1 MSKKRKKWNK
11 TTTKRHTTTTRYFQT
26 LFMINKDV
34 FFLSS
39 LRIEIHIF
47 HIRCAVCTGI
57 TGYAMQLPA
66 VYVVQY
72 IFLFL
77 NFSMNL
83 FNFVHVSCVSVYFI
97 LFFVGVWYAFFP
109 FFVCRSVAYFLVSL
123 FLMIMNFVFVFAYPP
138 SFFHLFFL
146 FRFVSSGFFFSKFL
160 LLFLF
165 SCRMFIVVG
174 LVTA

>member
-1 MSKKRKKWNK
+1 
-11 TTTKRHTTTTRYFQT
+11 
-26 LFMINKDV
+26 MINKDV

-123 FLMIMNFVFVFAYPP
+123 FLMIMNFVFVFADP
-138 SFFHLFFL
+138 LNL
-146 FRFVSSGFFFSKFL
+146 LQASGCMYQQQQQTQKHTKTSQQTEL
-160 LLFLF
+160 
-165 SCRMFIVVG
+165 S
-174 LVTA
+174 